1 MKGKIIAIILLTAM
15 LLSLFTGCDMGN
27 GEIGNSNTEKCTH
40 VDKDDDYF
48 CDKCGISFTD
58 GEEAPEDTCKHR
70 DADDNYFCDYCNDLF
85 SDGKESS
92 GGNNN
97 NNNTSCNH
105 NYYTNE
111 EYIVITEPTC
121 TEGGSMTVNEYCSNC
136 GEFVRSSVRN
146 TNPNGHMTES
156 GKKVGICYTCGD
168 IDPGVTIDS
177 SKPYTVV
184 EEGGITFVFM
194 GEYPQS
200 LKKNDVIIVSDEA
213 NEKGYYLGSDGYYYA
228 KYVAKSRGG
237 PETLFQNGEAV
248 VVGQEYYFKVMPIRW
263 RMFSKEGGKALLV
276 CDSVLDVSAFQT
288 EITYGDN
295 GYSYAKD
302 TDNTPANAYYCS
314 TLRSWLNDYFYNV
327 AFSDAQKN
335 VMLTTTLP
343 VSEDALNYSDK
354 HLSCEDK
361 IFVPSFDEGI
371 GQNKNGYLIASRR
384 IVTDYLRAKGYG
396 QSVARENF
404 YILNSW
410 LRDPIVG
417 WASKGDTASYYYVDS
432 ANKNHQMSVENS
444 LGVVMAM
451 YISFE

>member
-15 LLSLFTGCDMGN
+15 LLSLFTGCDMGD

-48 CDKCGISFTD
+48 CDKCGNSFTD
-58 GEEAPEDTCKHR
+58 GDEIADSCNHR
-70 DADDNYFCDYCNDLF
+70 DKDDNNLCDYCNKPF

-92 GGNNN
+92 GGNN

-136 GEFVRSSVRN
+136 GEFVRSSIRN

-314 TLRSWLNDYFYNV
+314 TLRGWLNDYFYNV

-371 GQNKNGYLIASRR
+371 GQNKNGYLIASQR

-417 WASKGDTASYYYVDS
+417 WASKGDKANYYYVNS
-432 ANKNHQMSVENS
+432 TNKNHQMTVENS
-444 LGVVMAM
+444 LGVIMAM